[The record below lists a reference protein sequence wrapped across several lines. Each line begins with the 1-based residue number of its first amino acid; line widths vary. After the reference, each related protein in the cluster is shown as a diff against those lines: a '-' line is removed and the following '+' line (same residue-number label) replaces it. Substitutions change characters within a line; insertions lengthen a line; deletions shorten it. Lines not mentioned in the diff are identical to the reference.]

1 MLGCALDLL
10 SGLSSL
16 RELGVIDSLLVAQIL
31 TTTVNQV
38 HVCHSLNGLAHLT
51 HRSDNL
57 VGSGLLVQRVLVLV

>member
-16 RELGVIDSLLVAQIL
+16 RELGVIDSLLVAEIL

-57 VGSGLLVQRVLVLV
+57 VGSGLLVQ

>member
-1 MLGCALDLL
+1 MLWRALRIL
-10 SGLSSL
+10 SRFTSL
-16 RELGVIDSLLVAQIL
+16 RELGVIDSLLVAEIL